1 MTKNTDPD
9 KHKYSGY
16 SIGFD
21 SSSEFSFKNGRM
33 RRNVIIFGADMSSS
47 VHVDNKNK
55 DILILGE
62 GPTQGYDDTTST
74 GEGKYPTNF
83 TQLGKRIVVSLHY
96 NGSNSFL
103 FVNATKIYQFIVKDS
118 DIKDYT
124 LCLGNILKDSTS
136 KNVKKKQD

>member
-1 MTKNTDPD
+1 
-9 KHKYSGY
+9 
-16 SIGFD
+16 
-21 SSSEFSFKNGRM
+21 M

-83 TQLGKRIVVSLHY
+83 TQLGKRFAVSLHY
-96 NGSNSFL
+96 NGSNSFS
-103 FVNATKIYQFIVKDS
+103 FVNATKIYQFIVDS

-136 KNVKKKQD
+136 KNMKNQD

>member
-16 SIGFD
+16 GIGFD
-21 SSSEFSFKNGRM
+21 SSSELSFKNGRM
-33 RRNVIIFGADMSSS
+33 RGNVIILGADMSSS

-55 DILILGE
+55 DIIILGE
-62 GPTQGYDDTTST
+62 GPTQGYDDTTSK

-83 TQLGKRIVVSLHY
+83 THLGKRFVVSLHY
-96 NGSNSFL
+96 NGSNSFS
-103 FVNATKIYQFIVKDS
+103 FVNATKIYQFIVDS

-124 LCLGNILKDSTS
+124 LCFGNILKDSTS
-136 KNVKKKQD
+136 KNMKKQD